1 MRSRGA
7 LPYLVLAAGVLIT
20 STASILIRF
29 AQAEGVPSLSIAAG
43 RLAIAALIL
52 TPVAWSRAGADLRR
66 LSRRDLLLAAAS
78 GIFLAIH
85 FATWISSLA
94 YTSVASSVALV
105 STNPLWAGFASLVI
119 LRERLRGGTLA
130 GILLTLGGTVLILV
144 SDSGAEAAA
153 RHPAPLLGNLL
164 ALIGAL
170 AVTGYFLIGRALRQ
184 HLSLLAY
191 IWLVYGTA
199 ALTLVA
205 AAVASGRPL
214 LGFSPFA
221 WLCIAGLAVG
231 PQLLGHSSFNW
242 ALRFLSATFVAV
254 AILGEPVGS
263 ALLALAFFGERF
275 APIQLAGFVLLL
287 AGIYAAARGEQ
298 PETPPPAYNGIVKE

>member
-1 MRSRGA
+1 MRNRA
-7 LPYLVLAAGVLIT
+7 LPFLVLAAGVLVT

-43 RLAIAALIL
+43 RLAIAALLL
-52 TPVAWSRAGADLRR
+52 TPLAWSRNGADLRR
-66 LSRRDLLLAAAS
+66 LGRRDLLLAAAS
-78 GIFLAIH
+78 GVFLAIH

-105 STNPLWAGFASLVI
+105 STNPLWAGLASVLI
-119 LRERLRGGTLA
+119 FRERLRRGIVA
-130 GILLTLGGTVLILV
+130 GILLTLGGTALILL

-153 RHPAPLLGNLL
+153 RHSAPLLGNLL

-184 HLSLLAY
+184 RLPLLAY

-199 ALTLVA
+199 AVVLVA
-205 AAVASGRPL
+205 TAAVAGRPL
-214 LGFSPFA
+214 YGFSPLA
-221 WLCIAGLAVG
+221 WLCLLGLALG
-231 PQLLGHSSFNW
+231 PQLLGHSSLNW
-242 ALRFLSATFVAV
+242 ALRYLSATFVAV
-254 AILGEPVGS
+254 ALLGEPAGS

-275 APIQLAGFVLLL
+275 APLQLAGFVLLL
-287 AGIYAAARGEQ
+287 AGIYAAARSEQ
-298 PETPPPAYNGIVKE
+298 GGAIPTE